1 MGRGALSVA
10 QRPASLRHER
20 RWGMVFAIS
29 IIVTAVPRKRHTC
42 VRRFSFVSQ
51 LLPLWRATVMGTNQ
65 SGEVRMLTLSNT
77 SLTRATK
84 VADVPLIG
92 LGLSLLFMAAIIAVA
107 FIACAG
113 LQ

>member
-1 MGRGALSVA
+1 GSAAGCCWRLGDGFCDIHHSHSGAAETPHV
-10 QRPASLRHER
+10 RPALVLCQPTFALMARHR
-20 RWGMVFAIS
+20 DGDKAI
-29 IIVTAVPRKRHTC
+29 
-42 VRRFSFVSQ
+42 
-51 LLPLWRATVMGTNQ
+51 G
-65 SGEVRMLTLSNT
+65 GEVRMLTLSNT

>member
-1 MGRGALSVA
+1 MTSICCTAGIAGV
-10 QRPASLRHER
+10 
-20 RWGMVFAIS
+20 WGMVFAVIHHS
-29 IIVTAVPRKRHTC
+29 HSGAAEPPHC
-42 VRRFSFVSQ
+42 VRRLSFGSQ

-65 SGEVRMLTLSNT
+65 SGEVRMLTNVLSNT
-77 SLTRATK
+77 RLTRATK